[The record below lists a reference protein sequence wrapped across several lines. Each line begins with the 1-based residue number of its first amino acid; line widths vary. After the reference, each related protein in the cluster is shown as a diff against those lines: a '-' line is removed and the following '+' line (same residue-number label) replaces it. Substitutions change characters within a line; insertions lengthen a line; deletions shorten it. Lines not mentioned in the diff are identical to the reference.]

1 MKAPPLQ
8 QFYDL
13 ADVSEGGVE
22 VAVRAEATQ
31 REALA
36 RWAGV
41 EKVESFGALVD
52 LRKSGP
58 RRFSYAARLTADVVQ
73 TCVVTLEPLSVRLE
87 RDIARTL
94 ELARGRS
101 RPGQDDP
108 PVWTPDDDDEEPEKI
123 ETSRYDLA
131 GPLLEEFVL
140 AIDPYPRAPGVAFE
154 LPVPE
159 DNPRDS
165 PFAVLKALKKRN

>member
-22 VAVRAEATQ
+22 VAVRAEAIQ
-31 REALA
+31 RDALA
-36 RWAGV
+36 KWAGV
-41 EKVESFGALVD
+41 EKVESFVALVD

-58 RRFSYAARLTADVVQ
+58 RRFSYAARLTADIVQ

-87 RDIARTL
+87 RDIARTF
-94 ELARGRS
+94 ELAQGRS
-101 RPGQDDP
+101 RPRLEDP
-108 PVWTPDDDDEEPEKI
+108 PVWTPEDDEEPEKV

-159 DNPRDS
+159 DNPPES
-165 PFAVLKALKKRN
+165 PFAVLKELKKRN

>member
-8 QFYDL
+8 HFYYL

-22 VAVRAEATQ
+22 VAVRAEASQ

-36 RWAGV
+36 KWAGV

-52 LRKSGP
+52 LCKSGP
-58 RRFSYAARLTADVVQ
+58 RRFSYAARLTADIVQ
-73 TCVVTLEPLSVRLE
+73 TCVVTLEPLSARLE

-94 ELARGRS
+94 ELAHGRS
-101 RPGQDDP
+101 RPRQEDP
-108 PVWTPDDDDEEPEKI
+108 SVWTPEDDEEPEKL

-159 DNPRDS
+159 DNPPES
-165 PFAVLKALKKRN
+165 PFAVLKQLKKRN

>member
-22 VAVRAEATQ
+22 VAVRAEASQ

-36 RWAGV
+36 KWAGV

-58 RRFSYAARLTADVVQ
+58 RRFSYAARLTADLVQ
-73 TCVVTLEPLSVRLE
+73 TCVVTLEPLSLRLE

-94 ELARGRS
+94 ELAHGRS
-101 RPGQDDP
+101 RPRQDDP
-108 PVWTPDDDDEEPEKI
+108 PVWTPEDDEEPEKV

-140 AIDPYPRAPGVAFE
+140 AIDPYPRAPGVAFQP
-154 LPVPE
+154 LASE
-159 DNPRDS
+159 DDPPAS
-165 PFAVLKALKKRN
+165 PFAVLKTLKKRN